1 MKKQKQG
8 DQLGIEGEGCCF
20 AFVARFITDLDEGDR
35 ALYVGSGLRY
45 QTSDLFISY
54 GSFDKYAFLYSLKD

>member
-45 QTSDLFISY
+45 QTSDFFINVAICDDEY
-54 GSFDKYAFLYSLKD
+54 L

>member
-45 QTSDLFISY
+45 QTSD
-54 GSFDKYAFLYSLKD
+54 FLSMW